1 LVTVPTRLANGGC
14 REHSSRANRAAD
26 SEDLVKIR
34 ADGRGVLT
42 SVVDSDELEL
52 EESSLSSSDELLPD
66 ELPDELDDSL
76 EDTLD
81 DRREVM
87 LDLGLA
93 SLR

>member
-1 LVTVPTRLANGGC
+1 
-14 REHSSRANRAAD
+14 
-26 SEDLVKIR
+26 LVKIR

-52 EESSLSSSDELLPD
+52 EESSLSSSDELLSD